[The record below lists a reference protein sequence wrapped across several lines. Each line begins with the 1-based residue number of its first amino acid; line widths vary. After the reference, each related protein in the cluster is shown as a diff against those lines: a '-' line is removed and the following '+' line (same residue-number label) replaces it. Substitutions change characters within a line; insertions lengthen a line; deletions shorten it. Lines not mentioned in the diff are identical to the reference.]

1 MLLGFLEVSQGRY
14 SEALE
19 IIGPLISKFRANPAS
34 AEILTASFI
43 PDGIDALVALG
54 RLEEAGAL
62 IEAMETNGA
71 RLDRPW
77 TLAIGARGRAM
88 WLAAKGDLSHA
99 EDAVLRAMD
108 EHDRLPMPFER
119 ARTQLLLGQ
128 IQRRRR
134 HRKAAEAALTEAL
147 EAFNRI
153 GTLLWSQRAHAEL
166 GSASGHEFALTPAE
180 HRAAERAASGMSNKE
195 IAAELFVAPKT
206 VEMNLSS
213 AYRKLGIRSRTQL
226 ANRLKSP

>member
-1 MLLGFLEVSQGRY
+1 M
-14 SEALE
+14 
-19 IIGPLISKFRANPAS
+19 
-34 AEILTASFI
+34 
-43 PDGIDALVALG
+43 ALG
-54 RLEEAGAL
+54 RLEEAEAL
-62 IEAMETNGA
+62 IGAMETNGA

-88 WLAAKGDLSHA
+88 WLAATGDLAGA
-99 EDAVLRAMD
+99 EDAVLRAME

-134 HRKAAEAALTEAL
+134 RRKAADATLTEAL

-153 GTLLWSQRAHAEL
+153 GTLLWSQRARAEL
-166 GSASGHEFALTPAE
+166 DRVGSASGEESGLTPAE
-180 HRAAERAASGMSNKE
+180 HRVAERAASGMSNKE

-213 AYRKLGIRSRTQL
+213 VYRKLGIRSRTQL
-226 ANRLKSP
+226 ATRFKSP